1 MVSRWA
7 WAEEGWLNEI
17 GFMDMAGSGVVH
29 FLGGTCALVAAIF
42 LGPRIGR
49 FKDGKPVDKP
59 GHSMAV
65 SNFIKLVPK
74 QGLLY
79 FVLI

>member
-1 MVSRWA
+1 
-7 WAEEGWLNEI
+7 
-17 GFMDMAGSGVVH
+17 MAGSGVVH

-65 SNFIKLVPK
+65 STSSFIKFVPK
-74 QGLLY
+74 EDTNPTSGAISY